1 MEQLVDIVSCGD
13 KDEAAMDQY
22 FIAILRWA
30 LPIKCI
36 VENITEHG
44 FQLITNDDKLQL
56 WHALTSELQDA
67 GNALASFY
75 IPVLDKAL
83 KMAKLK

>member
-1 MEQLVDIVSCGD
+1 MKQLIDIVDSGD

-22 FIAILRWA
+22 FIAVLRWT
-30 LPIKCI
+30 LQIKCI
-36 VENITEHG
+36 VENITQRG
-44 FQLITNDDKLQL
+44 FQCTTLQDKLQL
-56 WHALTSELQDA
+56 WHALTRELQDA
-67 GNALASFY
+67 AKAMASFY